1 MNGTWA
7 SWPRSYNP
15 ATVPGLMCRYLLSV
29 SWDGRLYDCDF
40 NQALDLPLKEGL
52 PQTLRDFDLPTLA
65 ARQIHLGDH
74 CYEPHRGRRLLL
86 CGGKLVGE

>member
-7 SWPRSYNP
+7 SWPRPSIPPPCP
-15 ATVPGLMCRYLLSV
+15 ARCAAISSASPGTGASTTATSTRP
-29 SWDGRLYDCDF
+29 
-40 NQALDLPLKEGL
+40 LDLPLKEGL

-74 CYEPHRGRRLLL
+74 CYGCTAGAGSS